1 MLKKKVRSK
10 QFSGYLLLESGIS
23 LALLTFLVV
32 TIVPMLLF
40 INDQRER
47 MWGKMELSR
56 FLFEESE
63 LARRNKPLLKEKKSG
78 IFLMNG
84 EFSSNKNK
92 EMTLSVRGKD
102 KNMVVI
108 SEGKK

>member
-1 MLKKKVRSK
+1 MRSK

-78 IFLMNG
+78 VFLMQG
-84 EFSSNKNK
+84 EYGRDKNN

-102 KNMVVI
+102 KKMVVI